1 MADGGGGGDIII
13 KGGSVQVSFDT
24 GLYIKDSAG
33 DPTLHR
39 HETRKITRIQVE
51 DESGKS
57 QYDSG
62 SNDEGLKWTITISTS
77 DK

>member
-1 MADGGGGGDIII
+1 MADGSGGGDIII
-13 KGGSVQVSFDT
+13 KGGSVEVSFDT
-24 GLYIKDSAG
+24 GMYTKNSTR

-39 HETRKITRIQVE
+39 HDTRKITRVQVK

-62 SNDEGLKWTITISTS
+62 PNDEGLKWKITISTS